1 MKVTNPGV
9 KKIIRFHNGN
19 DRMIGDLLAQVDEP
33 LPSGE
38 FVKAHHPTY
47 DYMKKMY
54 RPPYTA
60 TDLMVPIF
68 LNGRQV
74 YEPPGLDKIRA
85 RAESQINSL
94 EPEYKRFT
102 NPHIY
107 KVSLSD
113 RSYQIKKRLLDYY
126 EERAHFSKK

>member
-1 MKVTNPGV
+1 M
-9 KKIIRFHNGN
+9 KKI
-19 DRMIGDLLAQVDEP
+19 
-33 LPSGE
+33 
-38 FVKAHHPTY
+38 
-47 DYMKKMY
+47 Y

-94 EPEYKRFT
+94 EPEYKRFS

-113 RSYQIKKRLLDYY
+113 KSYQIKKRLLDYY
-126 EERAHFSKK
+126 EERTHFSRK